1 MIKARRDALK
11 ELFLS
16 KPFVSLEE
24 MCELFP
30 NVSEMTLRRDIEFF
44 ENEGLVIKVRG
55 GCRSVGQ
62 LSVTN
67 EDIVN
72 ISEKRFVAEAALPFL
87 ETGRSIFID
96 SGTTMRIFSEYIPD
110 MRYSFT
116 TTDPRVALEL
126 CKNRSSSVN
135 MVGGRIEGV
144 NNTVTGLQA
153 SRFLSDIN
161 IDIAFLTPTGFD
173 EENGFTVASFN
184 ECELKR
190 IVAEKARC
198 VVMLMDSSKFGRSLP
213 YTFCTVD
220 GVDVIITDSV
230 PDAGVKR
237 KMLLSGVQFICA
249 R

>member
-1 MIKARRDALK
+1 MFKARRDALR
-11 ELFLS
+11 ELLIS

-24 MCELFP
+24 MREMFP
-30 NVSEMTLRRDIEFF
+30 DVSEMTLRRDVEFF

-62 LSVTN
+62 ISAQGGEVVNLSA
-67 EDIVN
+67 
-72 ISEKRFVAEAALPFL
+72 KRSIAEAATSFL

-96 SGTTMRIFSEYIPD
+96 SGTTMRTLSEYIPD

-126 CKNRSSSVN
+126 CRCSSASVN

-190 IVAEKARC
+190 IVVEKAKK

-213 YTFCTVD
+213 YTFCSVD
-220 GVDVIITDSV
+220 DTDVIITDV
-230 PDAGVKR
+230 PPEADVKR
-237 KMLLSGVQFICA
+237 KMLLSGVQLICA